1 MPIERPRT
9 DVGPGATPRPA
20 LRAGAVLLA
29 AITLPAT
36 GVPAAADDTAPS
48 PLQARLDALQRIEV
62 TEARAPSADAA
73 PVTPAVQQVLDQ
85 AEAAEREDAGVPLPT
100 AADD

>member
-9 DVGPGATPRPA
+9 GARRRPA

-29 AITLPAT
+29 ALALPAT
-36 GVPAAADDTAPS
+36 GVPAAADDATPS

-62 TEARAPSADAA
+62 TEARASGADAA
-73 PVTPAVQQVLDQ
+73 PVTPAVQQVLDE